1 MENKHNN
8 NNFLLGVILGVVITL
23 LFTTKKG
30 RKILKALSEEGLQ
43 KFTELEDIWEE
54 RRKQLATDS
63 VMSEQDMGGVE
74 ESIEDE
80 LPQQKSSETN
90 GSTPKISTGRR
101 FFRGTPKRG

>member
-1 MENKHNN
+1 MENKNHSNS
-8 NNFLLGVILGVVITL
+8 FLLGVILGVIITL

-80 LPQQKSSETN
+80 LLQKSSETN
-90 GSTPKISTGRR
+90 GSIPKISTGRR
-101 FFRGTPKRG
+101 FFRGTPKHG